1 MVAMQNLVVGGAS
14 LAGSSDG
21 QLTKN
26 QNLVGHC
33 IAETCI
39 AETCIAETCIA
50 ETCIAAFGTLGL

>member
-50 ETCIAAFGTLGL
+50 AFGTLGL